1 MSRASLSLL
10 VFGVYLLVLG
20 GLLMTVPDTFLGWF
34 GLPPTHDVWIRV
46 VAMLVLIL
54 GCYDVL
60 AARADLTPFFRWSVW
75 LRGSVIVFFAAFVGL
90 GLVQPILL
98 LFGVVDL
105 AAATWTA
112 LALRADARHPTTTR
126 TS

>member
-1 MSRASLSLL
+1 MSRAAVSLL
-10 VFGVYLLVLG
+10 VFGVYLLILGSVL
-20 GLLMTVPDTFLGWF
+20 MVIPNAFLGVF

-54 GCYDVL
+54 GCYYL
-60 AARADLTPFFRWSVW
+60 GSARAELTPLFRWTVWMRASVP
-75 LRGSVIVFFAAFVGL
+75 VFFAAFVAF

-112 LALRADARHPTTTR
+112 VALRADGSRAAAQTAR
-126 TS
+126 